1 MVDPASA
8 GAQRRGGGEKVI
20 SSCLWVA
27 VTTAASHSPL
37 FVLAVHV
44 GCRLS
49 GASQSKPTPRTS
61 RTRSTAR
68 SRRPR
73 PRGTGSSSVLSTSGQ
88 GGGGGGGDD
97 TCPRRVR
104 GARPHTNKPANPQF
118 WSHRRGRH
126 GEHKAKRENSRKMIR
141 LDNVTSCAH
150 SARTRRKTPI
160 PGAPDHVEWDI
171 QSETAGLSPALTKP
185 NGSGNVDP
193 VRMAVW
199 WKVCR
204 HPASCADRDL
214 MVTFCGPTAAEC
226 AVAVGTIDEV
236 DGHPHLCNPR
246 HAGVGCQDALNEH
259 QSHGAARTA
268 ATPLSSAPT
277 TTCARRI

>member
-8 GAQRRGGGEKVI
+8 GAQRGGGRRRGSRVFVD
-20 SSCLWVA
+20 SSENRCV
-27 VTTAASHSPL
+27 
-37 FVLAVHV
+37 VLALSVPAV
-44 GCRLS
+44 QTGCRLS
-49 GASQSKPTPRTS
+49 GTSRSKPKQRTS

-171 QSETAGLSPALTKP
+171 
-185 NGSGNVDP
+185 
-193 VRMAVW
+193 
-199 WKVCR
+199 
-204 HPASCADRDL
+204 
-214 MVTFCGPTAAEC
+214 
-226 AVAVGTIDEV
+226 
-236 DGHPHLCNPR
+236 
-246 HAGVGCQDALNEH
+246 
-259 QSHGAARTA
+259 
-268 ATPLSSAPT
+268 
-277 TTCARRI
+277 